1 MPERSERNGYNNEH
15 QENFKTCFVDCACSG
30 ARSSRDRD
38 GGRESAECLQIYAA
52 WSVRK
57 QNEHTEGF
65 LLETCPHY
73 LEFTDEKLKG
83 EQGALYTMTPP
94 LRKQKD
100 TDLLWDGIQTRMLY
114 LFSEGV
120 KKRGL
125 SMKRFVEL
133 TSENAARFYHRYPQK
148 GCIQPGSD
156 ADLVLI
162 TEKENTKIHV
172 ENRKSNLDY
181 TIYEGKQLEG
191 KIQIVIKSGQTVY
204 KNGKLNAE
212 KGSGKYLV

>member
-1 MPERSERNGYNNEH
+1 MNIKKILKPVLSIVLALVLGAAVIAMVGENPLSVYRSMLL
-15 QENFKTCFVDCACSG
+15 G
-30 ARSSRDRD
+30 AFGS
-38 GGRESAECLQIYAA
+38 
-52 WSVRK
+52 K
-57 QNEHTEGF
+57 HTEGF
-65 LLETCPHY
+65 LLETCSHY

-83 EQGALYTMTPP
+83 EQGASYTMMPP

>member
-1 MPERSERNGYNNEH
+1 
-15 QENFKTCFVDCACSG
+15 
-30 ARSSRDRD
+30 
-38 GGRESAECLQIYAA
+38 
-52 WSVRK
+52 
-57 QNEHTEGF
+57 
-65 LLETCPHY
+65 
-73 LEFTDEKLKG
+73 
-83 EQGALYTMTPP
+83 MTPP

-100 TDLLWDGIQTRMLY
+100 TDLLWDGIQPRMLY

>member
-1 MPERSERNGYNNEH
+1 
-15 QENFKTCFVDCACSG
+15 
-30 ARSSRDRD
+30 
-38 GGRESAECLQIYAA
+38 
-52 WSVRK
+52 
-57 QNEHTEGF
+57 
-65 LLETCPHY
+65 
-73 LEFTDEKLKG
+73 
-83 EQGALYTMTPP
+83 
-94 LRKQKD
+94 
-100 TDLLWDGIQTRMLY
+100 
-114 LFSEGV
+114 
-120 KKRGL
+120 
-125 SMKRFVEL
+125 MKRFVEL

-172 ENRKSNLDY
+172 KNRKSNLDY

-212 KGSGKYLV
+212 KGSRKYLV

>member
-1 MPERSERNGYNNEH
+1 MLLERSEA
-15 QENFKTCFVDCACSG
+15 K
-30 ARSSRDRD
+30 
-38 GGRESAECLQIYAA
+38 
-52 WSVRK
+52 
-57 QNEHTEGF
+57 EHTEGF

-148 GCIQPGSD
+148 RLYS
-156 ADLVLI
+156 A
-162 TEKENTKIHV
+162 
-172 ENRKSNLDY
+172 
-181 TIYEGKQLEG
+181 GK
-191 KIQIVIKSGQTVY
+191 
-204 KNGKLNAE
+204 
-212 KGSGKYLV
+212 

>member
-1 MPERSERNGYNNEH
+1 
-15 QENFKTCFVDCACSG
+15 
-30 ARSSRDRD
+30 
-38 GGRESAECLQIYAA
+38 
-52 WSVRK
+52 
-57 QNEHTEGF
+57 
-65 LLETCPHY
+65 
-73 LEFTDEKLKG
+73 
-83 EQGALYTMTPP
+83 MTPP

-181 TIYEGKQLEG
+181 TIY
-191 KIQIVIKSGQTVY
+191 
-204 KNGKLNAE
+204 
-212 KGSGKYLV
+212 

>member
-1 MPERSERNGYNNEH
+1 M
-15 QENFKTCFVDCACSG
+15 
-30 ARSSRDRD
+30 
-38 GGRESAECLQIYAA
+38 
-52 WSVRK
+52 
-57 QNEHTEGF
+57 
-65 LLETCPHY
+65 
-73 LEFTDEKLKG
+73 
-83 EQGALYTMTPP
+83 
-94 LRKQKD
+94 
-100 TDLLWDGIQTRMLY
+100 DGIQTRMLY

-162 TEKENTKIHV
+162 TEK
-172 ENRKSNLDY
+172 
-181 TIYEGKQLEG
+181 
-191 KIQIVIKSGQTVY
+191 VY